1 MTPPSFYFTNESIEK
16 IICPKSKTKQD
27 VYIDSPDNDL
37 ILIATSEDIDE
48 YNEDSGELEDSK
60 AFYLRTMIPLG
71 AFPDLSIEEVRII
84 VAELRACICKVLIS
98 FEKSD
103 GTTELNF
110 KELFDKYIKEHCM
123 HHNKGW
129 KEIIAKM
136 DLYGEHFYKMQ
147 ISTIT
152 SEDIQK
158 TFNDVSNKGIYSANR
173 FLVLLRA
180 IFNKAIEWKLLV
192 QNPTQSIKLHDE
204 EVRGRCINTQEEM
217 SRFLEAINAEPN
229 KKMADFF
236 LMLLFT
242 GAMKG
247 NVLSMR
253 WQDINFE
260 NRTWYLV
267 SPSKV

>member
-1 MTPPSFYFTNESIEK
+1 M
-16 IICPKSKTKQD
+16 
-27 VYIDSPDNDL
+27 
-37 ILIATSEDIDE
+37 
-48 YNEDSGELEDSK
+48 
-60 AFYLRTMIPLG
+60 
-71 AFPDLSIEEVRII
+71 SIEEARTIS
-84 VAELRACICKVLIS
+84 AELRNCICKGIS
-98 FEKSD
+98 SLTKSD
-103 GTTELNF
+103 RSTELTF

-123 HHNKGW
+123 NNNNRW

-136 DLYGEHFYKMQ
+136 NLHGEHFYKMQ

-173 FLVLLRA
+173 FLMLLKA

-192 QNPTQSIKLHDE
+192 QNPAQSIKLHDE
-204 EVRGRCINTQEEM
+204 EVRVRCINTKEEM

-242 GAMKG
+242 GMRKG
-247 NVLSMR
+247 EVLSMR

-260 NRTWYLV
+260 NREWYLRDQAT
-267 SPSKV
+267 KVYLVKDAITILERRQKDNHTESIWVFPGNDSSTHLQEPKRAWKRIYNGSNILDRKIRKMR